1 MRKLILA
8 LGLLA
13 STAFSQS
20 QTFTYSYSGLP
31 LPIYPDDWNT
41 VTVISLMVPRSLAI
55 SRVTASVT
63 AQYSGVGDINLF
75 LFSAAGT
82 RSKLL
87 ERNCGGLQNI
97 NATFDDSAP
106 TNFRDT
112 CPSAAT
118 QGSYRGNEPLSNS
131 VNENAFGLWRIA
143 IENNGSDRT
152 GTISGFSVTIT
163 GTPVGPPII
172 GPNTIVSA
180 ATLQGGPVAPG
191 DQVALIGANLGPT
204 EGMRANAT
212 TTLPTNLGGTSVTF
226 DGTAAPLYYSS
237 SGLVVVHAPIGL
249 APGAVSRIQVT
260 SASGSSAAIPT
271 AVAPSKP
278 GILTY
283 DAGGVGQARAFNQN
297 GTLNGDGSV
306 SGSAA
311 AAPGSFI
318 SVYATGLGPLSP
330 QVPTG
335 SPAPM
340 SPFSTATLPITANI
354 AGRAATVSWAGAA
367 PGQVGVYQV
376 NILVPVG
383 TPAGAARIVVSAD
396 GNPSQHGATV
406 QIR

>member
-1 MRKLILA
+1 MRKLMLA

-13 STAFSQS
+13 STAFSQT

-41 VTVISLMVPRSLAI
+41 VTVITLLVPRSLAI

-82 RSKLL
+82 RTKLL

-97 NATFDDSAP
+97 NATFDDSAA

-118 QGSYRGNEPLSNS
+118 QGTYRGNEPLSNS
-131 VNENAFGLWRIA
+131 VNENAFGFWRIA
-143 IENNGSDRT
+143 VENNGSDRS

-180 ATLQGGPVAPG
+180 ATMQGGPIAPG
-191 DQVALIGANLGPT
+191 DQVALFGANLGPT
-204 EGMRANAT
+204 EGIRANAT
-212 TTLPTNLGGTSVTF
+212 TTLPTSLGGTSVTF
-226 DGTAAPLYYSS
+226 DGAAAPIYYSS
-237 SGLVVVHAPIGL
+237 AGLVVVHAPVSL
-249 APGAVSRIQVT
+249 AAGSVSRIQVT
-260 SASGSSAAIPT
+260 SSSGSSGTVAM

-278 GILTY
+278 GVLTY
-283 DAGGVGQARAFNQN
+283 DTGGVGQARAFNQD
-297 GTLNGDGSV
+297 GTLNGDGSTA
-306 SGSAA
+306 GSTAA
-311 AAPGSFI
+311 TPGSFI
-318 SVYATGLGPLSP
+318 SVYTTGLGTVNPQLPTGAPAPASPLS
-330 QVPTG
+330 T
-335 SPAPM
+335 
-340 SPFSTATLPITANI
+340 TTLPITANI

-383 TPAGAARIVVSAD
+383 TPAGAARILVSAD
-396 GNPSQHGATV
+396 GNASQHGATV